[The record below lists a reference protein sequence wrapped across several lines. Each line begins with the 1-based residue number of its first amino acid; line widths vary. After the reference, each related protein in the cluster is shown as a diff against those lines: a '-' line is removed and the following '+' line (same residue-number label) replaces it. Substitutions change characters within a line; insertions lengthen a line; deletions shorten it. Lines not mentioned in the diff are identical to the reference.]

1 MALAL
6 AACGTA
12 KPTASLS
19 HPGCKPTTTPSLAP
33 SPARDEVISYS
44 VNVRQG
50 ETVKRPIAV
59 LPRLYLLAVFV
70 GWPNGHVEFSLI
82 SPSGK
87 VYDTKTTD
95 PAAHHNFQPG
105 GESFA
110 IDRPEAGQWRI
121 QLVGDGVPS
130 AGGKVYIQITQM
142 SLSDFAPVAL
152 ALASPD
158 RGVAPVTV
166 TFTAIVDAFH
176 GAAITSYHWDFGDCS
191 AVSSEQNPT
200 HMFKSAGTYIVVLIG
215 TDSNGESD
223 SAVEKIT
230 VTATDHP
237 PTATFAW
244 ASLDTGK
251 PNAVSFDAGDSNDT
265 DGQIQSYEW
274 DFGDG
279 SNATGAS
286 QLHVYAK
293 SGTYTVQVTV
303 TDDGGL
309 TATETQTVTTGGYS
323 FPSPP
328 PSPSP

>member
-33 SPARDEVISYS
+33 SPARDEVISCS

-237 PTATFAW
+237 PTATFAVKLQSLMLTSPASAATAPPAAAPLRMPPNEIACPFPPRAW
-244 ASLDTGK
+244 LLENIHDTAFSTPVRLKIAPPDTDSPRAPMAASLANTQF
-251 PNAVSFDAGDSNDT
+251 VR
-265 DGQIQSYEW
+265 
-274 DFGDG
+274 
-279 SNATGAS
+279 
-286 QLHVYAK
+286 
-293 SGTYTVQVTV
+293 
-303 TDDGGL
+303 L
-309 TATETQTVTTGGYS
+309 TA
-323 FPSPP
+323 P
-328 PSPSP
+328 